1 MFGNLGTV
9 WAEMG
14 LDTTKLDMGVTRAA
28 ASFKTLQ
35 GHEASLTKVMKG
47 AAIGIGM
54 VGAAIAAGAVK
65 LAADYDKNM
74 RKVWSLTEESE
85 ATFKRWKS
93 EVLELAGD
101 LPQSAAQMADAFYW
115 IKSDMPDATDAQQ
128 MKTLE
133 IAAKGAVGGVAE
145 LSETTNAL
153 VQAQNAYNELDP
165 AKYMDIMNKA
175 VERGSIELKDFVA
188 FQGQVVGSAAQAKIP
203 FEEVAAAVATLTRKA
218 VPAET
223 AFMALNNTIMGY
235 LRPTDEAAETAQKYG
250 VELSMA
256 TLKSKGLAGAMM
268 EISEKIPE
276 DELARLFPN
285 IRALRAVLPLAG
297 LGAQDFAADLAAMGA
312 AAGTTDRM
320 YEKNANT
327 IENKWK
333 IAVGKAEGALIKMGD
348 KALPAV
354 SNFLDKISNALDGN
368 NEAFNKF
375 ASVLGTVAKGA
386 WNLADAL
393 VKLWPL
399 VIAGGAAFAAWK
411 VAPILQSINAAAGA
425 SGMLKSVMANLSVGF
440 VTSGKALGGSVMSAE
455 NFATSLG
462 TIGLFAVP
470 AAIGVAAVVKGL
482 KDTDQAA
489 EQAWTSMREYDKTA
503 ADNGVT
509 LKTLFGRYKELQGV
523 LADTS
528 RSEEEHVQA
537 SEQLKAVKAEI
548 AQKFPEVVAGFDS
561 ERQAILQSDDI
572 LQKHID
578 NLLKYRTIDMGGAPD
593 LKPGENFEQISQQM
607 DEISSKRPAVTGA
620 MNAVVEEMRKLGETT
635 GIEMNLD
642 QFWHDLATNPD
653 EAKKAAEEYFNFL
666 KGSGQLP
673 GMGLGER
680 LGWVE
685 PGALGGAQRAMESF
699 NQSINN
705 AGGSLSDLDSL
716 AAEGK
721 ATIMGLSG
729 SLLQAA
735 ADAGTAGQQIPTFI
749 AQALASSDTQFQQ
762 LGVQSFSAYIQGLS
776 QGQIAPDLANQ
787 IAQQMFN
794 EGTFTSTGVAA
805 VDGALTAMEG
815 QLRSSRLDQATKD
828 LAESMN
834 KMFYLG
840 KGQQQTQNVSVKI
853 SDGGSGASTKKSLD
867 QVKASAT
874 ELGRQKPKVTA
885 AANTAQANATLMR
898 LVNRIQSYD
907 GQTLATVNIRAQI
920 VGSGP
925 FTADEYARYLETT
938 IGGAAP
944 TLTVGAS
951 LAGGSGGDMVS
962 ELQAAMNAVGTLAGW
977 STSRMSP
984 LGDMSIEDWNHMNEA
999 IASLGGNVEA
1009 NLTSWWNMNGALI
1022 KAKTSMEGYQTAIEV
1037 AEKSIEKLQNRENA
1051 LNKELSEHK
1060 NRLSELSQMK
1070 LKGEG
1075 AADDKSFAAQH
1086 ELNRL
1091 QVELLKAQKEGRFND
1106 AARIAADKRK
1116 LEKDKELLDAQTT
1129 YQFEAQKRAIE
1140 KALDPMKGQEMTQ
1153 QELIKAIRTE
1163 QKAIAD
1169 KEKQIARVQA
1179 VLEKERLK
1187 VAQLRD
1193 QYDKISKTVQA
1204 FTTKINEMA
1213 RNFLDQY
1220 QKMIAAQEELN
1231 RKMAEGGDLGGGNLG
1246 VSPNRTIASARAT
1259 TNISSTS
1266 MSSSADINIYGDVVI
1281 TNPVGDMTDMKHELR
1296 MANLRSRA

>member
-28 ASFKTLQ
+28 ASFKALQ
-35 GHEASLTKVMKG
+35 GHEASLTKAMKG
-47 AAIGIGM
+47 AAIGIGV

-93 EVLELAGD
+93 EVLELASD

-133 IAAKGAVGGVAE
+133 IAAKGAVGGIAD

-153 VQAQNAYNELDP
+153 VQAQNAYNDLDP

-175 VERGSIELKDFVA
+175 VERGAIELKDFVA
-188 FQGQVVGSAAQAKIP
+188 FQGAAVGSAAMAGVS
-203 FEEVAAAVATLTRKA
+203 FEELAAGVSTLTRKA
-218 VPAET
+218 IPANT
-223 AFMALNNTIMGY
+223 AFMALNNTIMGH
-235 LRPTDEAAETAQKYG
+235 LKPTDEAAETAAKYG
-250 VELSMA
+250 INLSLA
-256 TLKSKGLAGAMM
+256 TLRSQGLAGSLM
-268 EISEKIPE
+268 EIANKVPDE
-276 DELARLFPN
+276 ELARLFPN
-285 IRALRAVLPLAG
+285 IRSLKAVLPLAG
-297 LGAQDFAADLAAMGA
+297 LAADDFAADLAAMGA
-312 AAGTTDRM
+312 SAGTTDRM
-320 YEKNANT
+320 YEKNADT

-333 IAVGKAEGALIKMGD
+333 IAVGKAQNALIKLGD

-354 SNFLDKISNALDGN
+354 SGFLDKISSLLDGN

-375 ASVLGTVAKGA
+375 ASVLGAVAKGA
-386 WNLADAL
+386 WNLGDAL
-393 VKLWPL
+393 LKLWPL

-411 VAPILQSINAAAGA
+411 VSGIVSSIVSA
-425 SGMLKSVMANLSVGF
+425 SGSFAGLSHVITNLSLGF
-440 VTSGKALGGSVMSAE
+440 SGFNMAFS
-455 NFATSLG
+455 TLG
-462 TIGLFAVP
+462 T
-470 AAIGVAAVVKGL
+470 
-482 KDTDQAA
+482 
-489 EQAWTSMREYDKTA
+489 
-503 ADNGVT
+503 T
-509 LKTLFGRYKELQGV
+509 L
-523 LADTS
+523 
-528 RSEEEHVQA
+528 
-537 SEQLKAVKAEI
+537 
-548 AQKFPEVVAGFDS
+548 
-561 ERQAILQSDDI
+561 
-572 LQKHID
+572 
-578 NLLKYRTIDMGGAPD
+578 
-593 LKPGENFEQISQQM
+593 
-607 DEISSKRPAVTGA
+607 
-620 MNAVVEEMRKLGETT
+620 
-635 GIEMNLD
+635 
-642 QFWHDLATNPD
+642 
-653 EAKKAAEEYFNFL
+653 
-666 KGSGQLP
+666 
-673 GMGLGER
+673 
-680 LGWVE
+680 
-685 PGALGGAQRAMESF
+685 
-699 NQSINN
+699 
-705 AGGSLSDLDSL
+705 
-716 AAEGK
+716 
-721 ATIMGLSG
+721 
-729 SLLQAA
+729 
-735 ADAGTAGQQIPTFI
+735 GTAGLMAAPFVIATALLVKNLRDADAAGEKAANTIRKNDVANRELGLQLQPLIDRYEELRAITGRSVEQQ
-749 AQALASSDTQFQQ
+749 AEMVSV
-762 LGVQSFSAYIQGLS
+762 G
-776 QGQIAPDLANQ
+776 NQ
-787 IAQQMFN
+787 IAQLAPTMASGFDDVGNAIIKSDAQLN
-794 EGTFTSTGVAA
+794 QLIDDLLKYSGINIEGKGDLGKMSGLIGSKEEFTKTASEMQSALNDISVNLYALG
-805 VDGALTAMEG
+805 VDGADVRNVLRMLSGDFDQGSESARAYIQQLKDAGLSSAGWSKQSWEAGNIKAVEDALKNLDQSYKQNGMTLDEVRRKISETDIAMA
-815 QLRSSRLDQATKD
+815 QLRQQMVQTASEKGFAEGATSLPTSLAEGLRSGVPQMKQATTDLMAATAAGMLQARGVLSADAGGLAQQIAQTIATGADWDGTGGQAGQEVYDAIKAELAARGIELPKIKPEVDNSNVKD
-828 LAESMN
+828 FWKNIGGIFEG
-834 KMFYLG
+834 G
-840 KGQQQTQNVSVKI
+840 KTKQKVSVNVSD
-853 SDGGSGASTKKSLD
+853 SGSGASTKKSLD
-867 QVKASAT
+867 QVKASADT
-874 ELGRQKPKVTA
+874 LGKQKPTVHA
-885 AANTAQANATLMR
+885 NANTAQANAAVAR
-898 LVNRIQSYD
+898 LVNRCRELN

-925 FTADEYARYLETT
+925 FTADEYARYLEDK
-938 IGGAAP
+938 IAGASP
-944 TLTVGAS
+944 QLTVNAT
-951 LAGGSGGDMVS
+951 LGGGGLGGGGDMVS
-962 ELQAAMNAVGTLAGW
+962 ELQAAMNAAGTLAGW

-984 LGDMSIEDWNHMNEA
+984 MGDMSIEDWNHMNEA

-1129 YQFEAQKRAIE
+1129 YQFEAQKRAVE

-1153 QELIKAIRTE
+1153 QALIKAIKTE

-1187 VAQLRD
+1187 VAQLRA
-1193 QYDKISKTVQA
+1193 QYDAISKTVRS

-1246 VSPNRTIASARAT
+1246 VSPNRVIASARAT

-1266 MSSSADINIYGDVVI
+1266 MSSSADMNIYGDVVI
-1281 TNPVGDMTDMKHELR
+1281 NNPVGDMTDVKHELR
-1296 MANLRSRA
+1296 MAGLRRSA